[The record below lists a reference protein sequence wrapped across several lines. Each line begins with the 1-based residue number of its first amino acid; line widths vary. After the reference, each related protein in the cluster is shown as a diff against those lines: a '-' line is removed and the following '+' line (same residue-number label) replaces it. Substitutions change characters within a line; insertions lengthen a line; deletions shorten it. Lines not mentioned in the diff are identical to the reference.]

1 MRAPDTLVMSVS
13 NMSCASCA
21 GRVDKALWQLPGVLA
36 VDVNL
41 ATETVQVTYTPDLAS
56 RADFIAAS
64 TAAGYAAQEHS
75 EDSHGQVQAR
85 KQQLAEAYGRRSRL
99 AVFLAAPVIILG
111 MGGHILPGFER
122 LIADVIG
129 QKANWIIQ
137 CIFATAVLFGPG
149 LDFYRRGFP
158 ALWRGAPD
166 MNSLVALGTGA
177 AYAFSLIA
185 TFLPQVLPEG
195 VSGVYYEPASLI
207 VVLILF
213 GRDLENRAKGRTGK
227 AIQSLLGLR
236 VKTAQVRRAGEFVEC
251 PIEEIVVGDVL
262 SLRPGERVAVDG
274 VVHEG
279 SSYIDESMITGEPR
293 PVEKSTGAALTA
305 GTVNGMGHVIYEARR
320 VGHDTT
326 LSQIIQLV
334 EQAQGAKLPIKALVD
349 RLTLWFVPMVLTL
362 AFVTV
367 TVWMIWGPAP
377 ALPYALV
384 AGVCV
389 LIIAC
394 PCAMGLATPTSIM
407 VGTGRA
413 AEMGVLF
420 RKGDALQLLADVD
433 VIAFDKTGTLT
444 RGQPVLTDLDVADGL
459 GRRAALQ
466 VMASVE
472 QGSDHPIARA
482 IVMAAAE
489 EGLDLLP
496 IQDGQ
501 TYAGLG
507 LSAHVAGEEVIL
519 GTERFMRERG
529 IDVKGYHGSAEA
541 LASQG
546 KSVIF
551 AARAGQVIALAGVSD
566 ALKPSTQG
574 AIAQLKAAGITVVML
589 TGDRRDAALQIAA
602 DLGIDQVHAELLPAD
617 KSRVLA
623 ELKTKARQLAFLR
636 REFVSDRSH
645 DNWKARLGSVGVAQ
659 SPVLVRI
666 ADAAGATLPFGE
678 IGEILVSG
686 SIVMRGYWQ
695 NPQAT
700 AKTIREGWLWTGDMG
715 AMDADGFVT
724 LHDRSKDMIISG
736 GSNIYPRE
744 VEEVLLEHEHVAEVA
759 VVGRPEADWGEV
771 VVAFVV
777 PVAGQAVTRAELDA
791 HCIAQ
796 IARFKRP
803 KDYRFVAELPKNN
816 YGKILKT
823 KLRTILENGEGDE

>member
-1 MRAPDTLVMSVS
+1 M
-13 NMSCASCA
+13 
-21 GRVDKALWQLPGVLA
+21 
-36 VDVNL
+36 
-41 ATETVQVTYTPDLAS
+41 
-56 RADFIAAS
+56 
-64 TAAGYAAQEHS
+64 
-75 EDSHGQVQAR
+75 
-85 KQQLAEAYGRRSRL
+85 
-99 AVFLAAPVIILG
+99 
-111 MGGHILPGFER
+111 
-122 LIADVIG
+122 
-129 QKANWIIQ
+129 
-137 CIFATAVLFGPG
+137 
-149 LDFYRRGFP
+149 
-158 ALWRGAPD
+158 
-166 MNSLVALGTGA
+166 
-177 AYAFSLIA
+177 
-185 TFLPQVLPEG
+185 
-195 VSGVYYEPASLI
+195 
-207 VVLILF
+207 VLILF

-623 ELKTKARQLAFLR
+623 ELKTKARQLAFVGDGINDAPALAAADIGIALGTGTDVAVESADIVLMSGDLLGVVNAIEMSRLTLR
-636 REFVSDRSH
+636 NIKQNLFWAFGY
-645 DNWKARLGSVGVAQ
+645 NVALI
-659 SPVLVRI
+659 PV
-666 ADAAGATLPFGE
+666 AAGALYPAFGMLLSP
-678 IGEILVSG
+678 ILAAAAMALS
-686 SIVMRGYWQ
+686 SI
-695 NPQAT
+695 
-700 AKTIREGWLWTGDMG
+700 
-715 AMDADGFVT
+715 FV
-724 LHDRSKDMIISG
+724 LANALRLR
-736 GSNIYPRE
+736 Y
-744 VEEVLLEHEHVAEVA
+744 V
-759 VVGRPEADWGEV
+759 
-771 VVAFVV
+771 
-777 PVAGQAVTRAELDA
+777 RA
-791 HCIAQ
+791 
-796 IARFKRP
+796 AR
-803 KDYRFVAELPKNN
+803 
-816 YGKILKT
+816 
-823 KLRTILENGEGDE
+823 

>member
-21 GRVDKALWQLPGVLA
+21 GRVDKALRQLPGVLA

-111 MGGHILPGFER
+111 MGGHVLPGFER

-236 VKTAQVRRAGEFVEC
+236 VKTAQVRRAGEFVDC

-472 QGSDHPIARA
+472 QGSAHPIARA

-529 IDVKGYHGSAEA
+529 IEVKGYHASAEA

-623 ELKTKARQLAFLR
+623 ELKTKARQLAFVGDGINDAPALAAADIGIALGTGTDVAVESADIVLMSGDLLGVVNAIEMSRLTLR
-636 REFVSDRSH
+636 NIKQNLFWAFGY
-645 DNWKARLGSVGVAQ
+645 NVALI
-659 SPVLVRI
+659 PV
-666 ADAAGATLPFGE
+666 AAGALYPAFGMLLSP
-678 IGEILVSG
+678 ILAAAAMALS
-686 SIVMRGYWQ
+686 SI
-695 NPQAT
+695 
-700 AKTIREGWLWTGDMG
+700 
-715 AMDADGFVT
+715 FV
-724 LHDRSKDMIISG
+724 LANALRLR
-736 GSNIYPRE
+736 Y
-744 VEEVLLEHEHVAEVA
+744 V
-759 VVGRPEADWGEV
+759 
-771 VVAFVV
+771 
-777 PVAGQAVTRAELDA
+777 RA
-791 HCIAQ
+791 
-796 IARFKRP
+796 AR
-803 KDYRFVAELPKNN
+803 
-816 YGKILKT
+816 
-823 KLRTILENGEGDE
+823 

>member
-1 MRAPDTLVMSVS
+1 MRAPNTFVMYVS

-21 GRVDKALWQLPGVLA
+21 GRVDKALRQLPGVLA

-41 ATETVQVTYTPDLAS
+41 ATETAQVTYTPDLAS

-99 AVFLAAPVIILG
+99 AAFLAAPVIILG
-111 MGGHILPGFER
+111 MGGHVLPGFER

-185 TFLPQVLPEG
+185 TFLPQILPEG

-236 VKTAQVRRAGEFVEC
+236 VKTAQVRRAGEFVDC

-362 AFVTV
+362 AFATV

-459 GRRAALQ
+459 GRRATLQ

-489 EGLDLLP
+489 EGLELLP

-529 IDVKGYHGSAEA
+529 IDVKGYHASAEA

-574 AIAQLKAAGITVVML
+574 AIARLKAAGITVVML

-623 ELKTKARQLAFLR
+623 ELKTKTRQLALVGDGINDAPALAAADIGIALGTGTDVAVESADIVLMSGDLLGVVNAIEMSRLTLR
-636 REFVSDRSH
+636 NIKQNLFWAFGY
-645 DNWKARLGSVGVAQ
+645 NVALI
-659 SPVLVRI
+659 PV
-666 ADAAGATLPFGE
+666 AAGALYPAFGMLLSP
-678 IGEILVSG
+678 ILAAAAMALS
-686 SIVMRGYWQ
+686 SI
-695 NPQAT
+695 
-700 AKTIREGWLWTGDMG
+700 
-715 AMDADGFVT
+715 FV
-724 LHDRSKDMIISG
+724 LANALRLR
-736 GSNIYPRE
+736 Y
-744 VEEVLLEHEHVAEVA
+744 V
-759 VVGRPEADWGEV
+759 
-771 VVAFVV
+771 
-777 PVAGQAVTRAELDA
+777 RA
-791 HCIAQ
+791 
-796 IARFKRP
+796 AR
-803 KDYRFVAELPKNN
+803 
-816 YGKILKT
+816 
-823 KLRTILENGEGDE
+823 

>member
-41 ATETVQVTYTPDLAS
+41 ATETVQVTYTPGLAS
-56 RADFIAAS
+56 RTDFIAAS

-349 RLTLWFVPMVLTL
+349 RLTLWFVPMVLIL

-623 ELKTKARQLAFLR
+623 ELKTKARQLAFVGDGINDAPALAAADIGIALGTGTDVAVESADIVLMSGDLLGVVNAIEMSRLTLR
-636 REFVSDRSH
+636 NIKQNLFWAFGY
-645 DNWKARLGSVGVAQ
+645 NVALI
-659 SPVLVRI
+659 PV
-666 ADAAGATLPFGE
+666 AAGALYPAFGMLLSP
-678 IGEILVSG
+678 ILAAAAMALS
-686 SIVMRGYWQ
+686 SI
-695 NPQAT
+695 
-700 AKTIREGWLWTGDMG
+700 
-715 AMDADGFVT
+715 FV
-724 LHDRSKDMIISG
+724 LANALRLR
-736 GSNIYPRE
+736 Y
-744 VEEVLLEHEHVAEVA
+744 V
-759 VVGRPEADWGEV
+759 
-771 VVAFVV
+771 
-777 PVAGQAVTRAELDA
+777 RA
-791 HCIAQ
+791 
-796 IARFKRP
+796 AR
-803 KDYRFVAELPKNN
+803 
-816 YGKILKT
+816 
-823 KLRTILENGEGDE
+823 

>member
-21 GRVDKALWQLPGVLA
+21 GRVDKALRQLPGVLA

-41 ATETVQVTYTPDLAS
+41 ATETVQVTYTPGLAS

-236 VKTAQVRRAGEFVEC
+236 VKTAQVRRAGKFVEC

-623 ELKTKARQLAFLR
+623 ELKTKARQLAFVGDGINDAPALAAADIGIALGTGTDVAVESADIVLMSGDLLGVVNAIEMSRLTLR
-636 REFVSDRSH
+636 NIKQNLFWAFGY
-645 DNWKARLGSVGVAQ
+645 NVALI
-659 SPVLVRI
+659 PV
-666 ADAAGATLPFGE
+666 AAGALYPAFGMLLSP
-678 IGEILVSG
+678 ILAAAAMALS
-686 SIVMRGYWQ
+686 SI
-695 NPQAT
+695 
-700 AKTIREGWLWTGDMG
+700 
-715 AMDADGFVT
+715 FV
-724 LHDRSKDMIISG
+724 LANALRLR
-736 GSNIYPRE
+736 Y
-744 VEEVLLEHEHVAEVA
+744 V
-759 VVGRPEADWGEV
+759 
-771 VVAFVV
+771 
-777 PVAGQAVTRAELDA
+777 RA
-791 HCIAQ
+791 
-796 IARFKRP
+796 AR
-803 KDYRFVAELPKNN
+803 
-816 YGKILKT
+816 
-823 KLRTILENGEGDE
+823 

>member
-1 MRAPDTLVMSVS
+1 MRAPDILVMSVS

-41 ATETVQVTYTPDLAS
+41 ATETVQVTYTPGLAS

-349 RLTLWFVPMVLTL
+349 RLTLWFVPMVLIL

-623 ELKTKARQLAFLR
+623 ELKTKARQLAFVGDGINDAPALAAADIGIALGTGTDVAVESADIVLMSGDLLGVVNAIEMSRLTLR
-636 REFVSDRSH
+636 NIKQNLFWAFGY
-645 DNWKARLGSVGVAQ
+645 NVALI
-659 SPVLVRI
+659 PV
-666 ADAAGATLPFGE
+666 AAGALYPAFGMLLSP
-678 IGEILVSG
+678 ILAAAAMALS
-686 SIVMRGYWQ
+686 SI
-695 NPQAT
+695 
-700 AKTIREGWLWTGDMG
+700 
-715 AMDADGFVT
+715 FV
-724 LHDRSKDMIISG
+724 LANALRLR
-736 GSNIYPRE
+736 Y
-744 VEEVLLEHEHVAEVA
+744 V
-759 VVGRPEADWGEV
+759 
-771 VVAFVV
+771 
-777 PVAGQAVTRAELDA
+777 RA
-791 HCIAQ
+791 
-796 IARFKRP
+796 AR
-803 KDYRFVAELPKNN
+803 
-816 YGKILKT
+816 
-823 KLRTILENGEGDE
+823 

>member
-1 MRAPDTLVMSVS
+1 
-13 NMSCASCA
+13 
-21 GRVDKALWQLPGVLA
+21 
-36 VDVNL
+36 
-41 ATETVQVTYTPDLAS
+41 
-56 RADFIAAS
+56 
-64 TAAGYAAQEHS
+64 
-75 EDSHGQVQAR
+75 
-85 KQQLAEAYGRRSRL
+85 
-99 AVFLAAPVIILG
+99 
-111 MGGHILPGFER
+111 
-122 LIADVIG
+122 
-129 QKANWIIQ
+129 
-137 CIFATAVLFGPG
+137 
-149 LDFYRRGFP
+149 
-158 ALWRGAPD
+158 
-166 MNSLVALGTGA
+166 
-177 AYAFSLIA
+177 
-185 TFLPQVLPEG
+185 
-195 VSGVYYEPASLI
+195 
-207 VVLILF
+207 
-213 GRDLENRAKGRTGK
+213 
-227 AIQSLLGLR
+227 
-236 VKTAQVRRAGEFVEC
+236 
-251 PIEEIVVGDVL
+251 
-262 SLRPGERVAVDG
+262 
-274 VVHEG
+274 
-279 SSYIDESMITGEPR
+279 
-293 PVEKSTGAALTA
+293 
-305 GTVNGMGHVIYEARR
+305 VNGMGHVIYEARR

-529 IDVKGYHGSAEA
+529 LDVKGYHGSAEA

-551 AARAGQVIALAGVSD
+551 AARAGQVIALAGMSD

-574 AIAQLKAAGITVVML
+574 AIARLKAAGITVVML

-623 ELKTKARQLAFLR
+623 ELKTKARQSAFVGDGINDAPALAAADIGIALGTGTDVAVESADIVLMSGDLLGVVNAIEMSRLTLR
-636 REFVSDRSH
+636 NIKQNLFWAFGY
-645 DNWKARLGSVGVAQ
+645 NVALI
-659 SPVLVRI
+659 PV
-666 ADAAGATLPFGE
+666 AAGALYPAFGMLLSP
-678 IGEILVSG
+678 ILAAAAMALS
-686 SIVMRGYWQ
+686 SI
-695 NPQAT
+695 
-700 AKTIREGWLWTGDMG
+700 
-715 AMDADGFVT
+715 FV
-724 LHDRSKDMIISG
+724 LANALRLR
-736 GSNIYPRE
+736 Y
-744 VEEVLLEHEHVAEVA
+744 V
-759 VVGRPEADWGEV
+759 
-771 VVAFVV
+771 
-777 PVAGQAVTRAELDA
+777 RA
-791 HCIAQ
+791 
-796 IARFKRP
+796 AR
-803 KDYRFVAELPKNN
+803 
-816 YGKILKT
+816 
-823 KLRTILENGEGDE
+823 

>member
-1 MRAPDTLVMSVS
+1 MRAPDTFVMSVS

-21 GRVDKALWQLPGVLA
+21 GRVDKALRQLPGVLA

-41 ATETVQVTYTPDLAS
+41 ATETAQVTYTPDLAS

-99 AVFLAAPVIILG
+99 AAFLAAPVIILG
-111 MGGHILPGFER
+111 MGGHVLPGFER

-236 VKTAQVRRAGEFVEC
+236 VKTAQVRRAGEFVDC

-362 AFVTV
+362 AFATV

-574 AIAQLKAAGITVVML
+574 AIARLKAAGITVVML

-623 ELKTKARQLAFLR
+623 ELKTKARQLAFVGDGINDAPALAAADIGIALGTGTDVAVESADIVLMSGDLLGVVNAIEMSRLTLR
-636 REFVSDRSH
+636 NIKQNLFWAFGY
-645 DNWKARLGSVGVAQ
+645 NVALI
-659 SPVLVRI
+659 PV
-666 ADAAGATLPFGE
+666 AAGALYPAFGMLLSP
-678 IGEILVSG
+678 ILAAAAMALS
-686 SIVMRGYWQ
+686 SI
-695 NPQAT
+695 
-700 AKTIREGWLWTGDMG
+700 
-715 AMDADGFVT
+715 FV
-724 LHDRSKDMIISG
+724 LANALRLR
-736 GSNIYPRE
+736 Y
-744 VEEVLLEHEHVAEVA
+744 V
-759 VVGRPEADWGEV
+759 
-771 VVAFVV
+771 
-777 PVAGQAVTRAELDA
+777 RA
-791 HCIAQ
+791 
-796 IARFKRP
+796 AR
-803 KDYRFVAELPKNN
+803 
-816 YGKILKT
+816 
-823 KLRTILENGEGDE
+823 

>member
-1 MRAPDTLVMSVS
+1 MSVS

-21 GRVDKALWQLPGVLA
+21 GRVDKALRQLPGVLA

-236 VKTAQVRRAGEFVEC
+236 VKTAQVRRAGEFVDC

-623 ELKTKARQLAFLR
+623 ELKTKARQLAFVGDGINDAPALAAADIGIALGTGTDVAVESADIVLMSGDLLGVVNAIEMSRLTLR
-636 REFVSDRSH
+636 NIKQNLFWAFGY
-645 DNWKARLGSVGVAQ
+645 NVALI
-659 SPVLVRI
+659 PV
-666 ADAAGATLPFGE
+666 AAGALYPAFGMLLSP
-678 IGEILVSG
+678 ILAAAAMALS
-686 SIVMRGYWQ
+686 SI
-695 NPQAT
+695 
-700 AKTIREGWLWTGDMG
+700 
-715 AMDADGFVT
+715 FV
-724 LHDRSKDMIISG
+724 LANALRLR
-736 GSNIYPRE
+736 Y
-744 VEEVLLEHEHVAEVA
+744 V
-759 VVGRPEADWGEV
+759 
-771 VVAFVV
+771 
-777 PVAGQAVTRAELDA
+777 RA
-791 HCIAQ
+791 
-796 IARFKRP
+796 AR
-803 KDYRFVAELPKNN
+803 
-816 YGKILKT
+816 
-823 KLRTILENGEGDE
+823 

>member
-574 AIAQLKAAGITVVML
+574 AIARLKAAGITVVML

-623 ELKTKARQLAFLR
+623 ELKTKARQLAFVGDGINDAPALAAADIGIALGTGTDVAVESADIVLMSGDLLGVVNAIEMSRLTLR
-636 REFVSDRSH
+636 NIKQNLFWAFGY
-645 DNWKARLGSVGVAQ
+645 NVALI
-659 SPVLVRI
+659 PV
-666 ADAAGATLPFGE
+666 AAGALYPAFGMLLSP
-678 IGEILVSG
+678 ILAAAAMALS
-686 SIVMRGYWQ
+686 SI
-695 NPQAT
+695 
-700 AKTIREGWLWTGDMG
+700 
-715 AMDADGFVT
+715 FV
-724 LHDRSKDMIISG
+724 LANALRLR
-736 GSNIYPRE
+736 Y
-744 VEEVLLEHEHVAEVA
+744 V
-759 VVGRPEADWGEV
+759 
-771 VVAFVV
+771 
-777 PVAGQAVTRAELDA
+777 RA
-791 HCIAQ
+791 
-796 IARFKRP
+796 AR
-803 KDYRFVAELPKNN
+803 
-816 YGKILKT
+816 
-823 KLRTILENGEGDE
+823 

>member
-21 GRVDKALWQLPGVLA
+21 GRVDKALRQLPGVLA

-111 MGGHILPGFER
+111 MGGHVLPGFER

-529 IDVKGYHGSAEA
+529 IDVKGYHASAEA

-546 KSVIF
+546 KSVLF

-574 AIAQLKAAGITVVML
+574 AIARLKAAGITVVML

-623 ELKTKARQLAFLR
+623 ELKTKARQLAFVGDGINDAPALAAADIGIALGTGTDVAVESADIVLMSGDLLGVVNAIEMSRLTLR
-636 REFVSDRSH
+636 NIKQNLFWAFGY
-645 DNWKARLGSVGVAQ
+645 NVALI
-659 SPVLVRI
+659 PV
-666 ADAAGATLPFGE
+666 AAGALYPAFGMLLSP
-678 IGEILVSG
+678 ILAAAAMALS
-686 SIVMRGYWQ
+686 SI
-695 NPQAT
+695 
-700 AKTIREGWLWTGDMG
+700 
-715 AMDADGFVT
+715 FV
-724 LHDRSKDMIISG
+724 LANALRLR
-736 GSNIYPRE
+736 Y
-744 VEEVLLEHEHVAEVA
+744 V
-759 VVGRPEADWGEV
+759 
-771 VVAFVV
+771 
-777 PVAGQAVTRAELDA
+777 RA
-791 HCIAQ
+791 
-796 IARFKRP
+796 AR
-803 KDYRFVAELPKNN
+803 
-816 YGKILKT
+816 
-823 KLRTILENGEGDE
+823 

>member
-1 MRAPDTLVMSVS
+1 MRAPDTFVMSVS

-21 GRVDKALWQLPGVLA
+21 GRVDKALRQLPGVLA

-41 ATETVQVTYTPDLAS
+41 ATETAQVTYTPDLAS

-623 ELKTKARQLAFLR
+623 ELKTKARQLAFVGDGINDAPALAAADIGIALGTGTDVAVESADIVLMSGDLLGVVNAIEMSRLTLR
-636 REFVSDRSH
+636 NIKQNLFWAFGY
-645 DNWKARLGSVGVAQ
+645 NVALI
-659 SPVLVRI
+659 PV
-666 ADAAGATLPFGE
+666 AAGALYPAFGMLLSP
-678 IGEILVSG
+678 ILAAAAMALS
-686 SIVMRGYWQ
+686 SI
-695 NPQAT
+695 
-700 AKTIREGWLWTGDMG
+700 
-715 AMDADGFVT
+715 FV
-724 LHDRSKDMIISG
+724 LANALRLR
-736 GSNIYPRE
+736 YVR
-744 VEEVLLEHEHVAEVA
+744 A
-759 VVGRPEADWGEV
+759 VR
-771 VVAFVV
+771 
-777 PVAGQAVTRAELDA
+777 
-791 HCIAQ
+791 
-796 IARFKRP
+796 
-803 KDYRFVAELPKNN
+803 
-816 YGKILKT
+816 
-823 KLRTILENGEGDE
+823 

>member
-41 ATETVQVTYTPDLAS
+41 ATETVQVTYTPGLAS

-185 TFLPQVLPEG
+185 TFLPQILPEG

-236 VKTAQVRRAGEFVEC
+236 VKTAQVRRAGEFVDC

-349 RLTLWFVPMVLTL
+349 RLTLWFVPMVLIL

-623 ELKTKARQLAFLR
+623 ELKTKARQLAFVGDGINDAPALAAADIGIALGTGTDVAVESADIVLMSGDLLGVVNAIEMSRLTLR
-636 REFVSDRSH
+636 NIKQNLFWAFGY
-645 DNWKARLGSVGVAQ
+645 NVALI
-659 SPVLVRI
+659 PV
-666 ADAAGATLPFGE
+666 AAGALYPAFGMLLSP
-678 IGEILVSG
+678 ILAAAAMALS
-686 SIVMRGYWQ
+686 SI
-695 NPQAT
+695 
-700 AKTIREGWLWTGDMG
+700 
-715 AMDADGFVT
+715 FV
-724 LHDRSKDMIISG
+724 LANALRLR
-736 GSNIYPRE
+736 Y
-744 VEEVLLEHEHVAEVA
+744 V
-759 VVGRPEADWGEV
+759 
-771 VVAFVV
+771 
-777 PVAGQAVTRAELDA
+777 RA
-791 HCIAQ
+791 
-796 IARFKRP
+796 AR
-803 KDYRFVAELPKNN
+803 
-816 YGKILKT
+816 
-823 KLRTILENGEGDE
+823 

>member
-21 GRVDKALWQLPGVLA
+21 GRVDKALRQLPGVLA

-41 ATETVQVTYTPDLAS
+41 ATETAQVTYAPDLAS
-56 RADFIAAS
+56 RADFIVAS
-64 TAAGYAAQEHS
+64 TAVGYAAQEHS
-75 EDSHGQVQAR
+75 EDNHGQVQAR
-85 KQQLAEAYGRRSRL
+85 KQQLAEAYSRRSRL
-99 AVFLAAPVIILG
+99 AAFLAAPVIILG

-158 ALWRGAPD
+158 ALWRGEPD
-166 MNSLVALGTGA
+166 MNSLVALATGA

-251 PIEEIVVGDVL
+251 PIEEIIVGDVL

-362 AFVTV
+362 SFVTV

-433 VIAFDKTGTLT
+433 VIAFDKTGTLP
-444 RGQPVLTDLDVADGL
+444 RGQPMLTDLDVADGL

-529 IDVKGYHGSAEA
+529 LDVKGYHGSAEA

-574 AIAQLKAAGITVVML
+574 AIARLKAAGITVVML

-623 ELKTKARQLAFLR
+623 ELKTKARQSAFVGDGINDAPALAAADIGIALGTGTDVAVESADIVLMSGDLLGVVNAIEMSRLTLR
-636 REFVSDRSH
+636 NIKQNLFWAFGY
-645 DNWKARLGSVGVAQ
+645 NVALI
-659 SPVLVRI
+659 PV
-666 ADAAGATLPFGE
+666 AAGALYPAFGMLLSP
-678 IGEILVSG
+678 ILAAAAMALS
-686 SIVMRGYWQ
+686 SI
-695 NPQAT
+695 
-700 AKTIREGWLWTGDMG
+700 
-715 AMDADGFVT
+715 FV
-724 LHDRSKDMIISG
+724 LANALRLR
-736 GSNIYPRE
+736 Y
-744 VEEVLLEHEHVAEVA
+744 V
-759 VVGRPEADWGEV
+759 
-771 VVAFVV
+771 
-777 PVAGQAVTRAELDA
+777 RA
-791 HCIAQ
+791 
-796 IARFKRP
+796 AR
-803 KDYRFVAELPKNN
+803 
-816 YGKILKT
+816 
-823 KLRTILENGEGDE
+823 

>member
-41 ATETVQVTYTPDLAS
+41 ATETVQVTYTPGLAS

-519 GTERFMRERG
+519 GTERFMRERE

-623 ELKTKARQLAFLR
+623 ELKTKARQLAFVGDGINDAPALAAADIGIALGTGTDVAVESADIVLMSGDLLGVVNAIEMSRLTLR
-636 REFVSDRSH
+636 NIKQNLFWAFGY
-645 DNWKARLGSVGVAQ
+645 NVALI
-659 SPVLVRI
+659 PV
-666 ADAAGATLPFGE
+666 AAGALYPAFGMLLSP
-678 IGEILVSG
+678 ILAAAAMALS
-686 SIVMRGYWQ
+686 SI
-695 NPQAT
+695 
-700 AKTIREGWLWTGDMG
+700 
-715 AMDADGFVT
+715 FV
-724 LHDRSKDMIISG
+724 LANALRLR
-736 GSNIYPRE
+736 Y
-744 VEEVLLEHEHVAEVA
+744 V
-759 VVGRPEADWGEV
+759 
-771 VVAFVV
+771 
-777 PVAGQAVTRAELDA
+777 RA
-791 HCIAQ
+791 
-796 IARFKRP
+796 AR
-803 KDYRFVAELPKNN
+803 
-816 YGKILKT
+816 
-823 KLRTILENGEGDE
+823 

>member
-111 MGGHILPGFER
+111 MGGHVLPGFER

-185 TFLPQVLPEG
+185 TFLPQILPEG

-236 VKTAQVRRAGEFVEC
+236 VKTAQVRRAGKFVEC

-574 AIAQLKAAGITVVML
+574 AIAQLKVAGITVVML

-623 ELKTKARQLAFLR
+623 ELKTKARQLAFVGDGINDAPALAAADIGIALGTGTDVAVESADIVLMSGDLLGVVNAIEMSRLTLR
-636 REFVSDRSH
+636 NIKQNLFWAFGY
-645 DNWKARLGSVGVAQ
+645 NVALI
-659 SPVLVRI
+659 PV
-666 ADAAGATLPFGE
+666 AAGALYPAFGMLLSP
-678 IGEILVSG
+678 ILAAAAMALS
-686 SIVMRGYWQ
+686 SI
-695 NPQAT
+695 
-700 AKTIREGWLWTGDMG
+700 
-715 AMDADGFVT
+715 FV
-724 LHDRSKDMIISG
+724 LANALRLR
-736 GSNIYPRE
+736 Y
-744 VEEVLLEHEHVAEVA
+744 V
-759 VVGRPEADWGEV
+759 
-771 VVAFVV
+771 
-777 PVAGQAVTRAELDA
+777 RA
-791 HCIAQ
+791 
-796 IARFKRP
+796 AR
-803 KDYRFVAELPKNN
+803 
-816 YGKILKT
+816 
-823 KLRTILENGEGDE
+823 

>member
-41 ATETVQVTYTPDLAS
+41 ATETVQVTYTPGLAS

-293 PVEKSTGAALTA
+293 PVEKPTGAALTA

-349 RLTLWFVPMVLTL
+349 RLTLWFVPMVLIL

-623 ELKTKARQLAFLR
+623 ELKTKARQLAFVGDGINDAPALAAADIGIALGTGTDVAVESADIVLMSGDLLGVVNAIEMSRLTLR
-636 REFVSDRSH
+636 NIKQNLFWAFGY
-645 DNWKARLGSVGVAQ
+645 NVALI
-659 SPVLVRI
+659 PV
-666 ADAAGATLPFGE
+666 AAGALYPAFGMLLSP
-678 IGEILVSG
+678 ILAAAAMALS
-686 SIVMRGYWQ
+686 SI
-695 NPQAT
+695 
-700 AKTIREGWLWTGDMG
+700 
-715 AMDADGFVT
+715 FV
-724 LHDRSKDMIISG
+724 LANALRLR
-736 GSNIYPRE
+736 Y
-744 VEEVLLEHEHVAEVA
+744 V
-759 VVGRPEADWGEV
+759 
-771 VVAFVV
+771 
-777 PVAGQAVTRAELDA
+777 RA
-791 HCIAQ
+791 
-796 IARFKRP
+796 AR
-803 KDYRFVAELPKNN
+803 
-816 YGKILKT
+816 
-823 KLRTILENGEGDE
+823 

>member
-41 ATETVQVTYTPDLAS
+41 ATETVQVTYTPGLAS

-349 RLTLWFVPMVLTL
+349 RLTLWFVPMVLIL

-551 AARAGQVIALAGVSD
+551 AACAGQVIALAGVSD

-623 ELKTKARQLAFLR
+623 ELKTKARQLAFVGDGINDAPALAAADIGIALGTGTDVAVESADIVLMSGDLLGVVNAIEMSRLTLR
-636 REFVSDRSH
+636 NIKQNLFWAFGY
-645 DNWKARLGSVGVAQ
+645 NVALI
-659 SPVLVRI
+659 PV
-666 ADAAGATLPFGE
+666 AAGALYPAFGMLLSP
-678 IGEILVSG
+678 ILAAAAMALS
-686 SIVMRGYWQ
+686 SI
-695 NPQAT
+695 
-700 AKTIREGWLWTGDMG
+700 
-715 AMDADGFVT
+715 FV
-724 LHDRSKDMIISG
+724 LANALRLR
-736 GSNIYPRE
+736 Y
-744 VEEVLLEHEHVAEVA
+744 V
-759 VVGRPEADWGEV
+759 
-771 VVAFVV
+771 
-777 PVAGQAVTRAELDA
+777 RA
-791 HCIAQ
+791 
-796 IARFKRP
+796 AR
-803 KDYRFVAELPKNN
+803 
-816 YGKILKT
+816 
-823 KLRTILENGEGDE
+823 

>member
-1 MRAPDTLVMSVS
+1 MRAPDTFVMSVS

-21 GRVDKALWQLPGVLA
+21 GRVDKALRQLPGVVA

-41 ATETVQVTYTPDLAS
+41 ATETAQVTYAPELAS

-111 MGGHILPGFER
+111 MGGHVLPGFER

-185 TFLPQVLPEG
+185 TFLPQILPEG

-623 ELKTKARQLAFLR
+623 ELKTKARQLAFVGDGINDAPALAAADIGIALGTGTDVAVESADIVLMSGDLLGVVNAIEMSRLTLR
-636 REFVSDRSH
+636 NIKQNLFWAFGY
-645 DNWKARLGSVGVAQ
+645 NVALI
-659 SPVLVRI
+659 PV
-666 ADAAGATLPFGE
+666 AAGALYPAFGMLLSP
-678 IGEILVSG
+678 ILAAAAMALS
-686 SIVMRGYWQ
+686 SI
-695 NPQAT
+695 
-700 AKTIREGWLWTGDMG
+700 
-715 AMDADGFVT
+715 FV
-724 LHDRSKDMIISG
+724 LANALRLR
-736 GSNIYPRE
+736 Y
-744 VEEVLLEHEHVAEVA
+744 V
-759 VVGRPEADWGEV
+759 
-771 VVAFVV
+771 
-777 PVAGQAVTRAELDA
+777 RA
-791 HCIAQ
+791 
-796 IARFKRP
+796 AR
-803 KDYRFVAELPKNN
+803 
-816 YGKILKT
+816 
-823 KLRTILENGEGDE
+823 

>member
-41 ATETVQVTYTPDLAS
+41 ATETAQVTYTPDLAS

-99 AVFLAAPVIILG
+99 AAFLAAPVIILG

-326 LSQIIQLV
+326 LSRIIQLV

-623 ELKTKARQLAFLR
+623 ELKTKARQLAFVGDGINDAPALAAADIGIALGTGTDVAVESADIVLMSGDLLGVVNAIEMSRLTLR
-636 REFVSDRSH
+636 NIKQNLFWAFGY
-645 DNWKARLGSVGVAQ
+645 NVALI
-659 SPVLVRI
+659 PV
-666 ADAAGATLPFGE
+666 AAGALYPAFGMLLSP
-678 IGEILVSG
+678 ILAAAAMALS
-686 SIVMRGYWQ
+686 SI
-695 NPQAT
+695 
-700 AKTIREGWLWTGDMG
+700 
-715 AMDADGFVT
+715 FV
-724 LHDRSKDMIISG
+724 LANALRLR
-736 GSNIYPRE
+736 Y
-744 VEEVLLEHEHVAEVA
+744 V
-759 VVGRPEADWGEV
+759 
-771 VVAFVV
+771 
-777 PVAGQAVTRAELDA
+777 RA
-791 HCIAQ
+791 
-796 IARFKRP
+796 AR
-803 KDYRFVAELPKNN
+803 
-816 YGKILKT
+816 
-823 KLRTILENGEGDE
+823 

>member
-111 MGGHILPGFER
+111 MGGHVLPGFER

-185 TFLPQVLPEG
+185 TFLPQILPEG

-236 VKTAQVRRAGEFVEC
+236 VKTAQVRRAGKFVEC

-623 ELKTKARQLAFLR
+623 ELKTKARQLAFVGDGINDAPALAAADIGIAFGTGTDVAVESADIVLMWGDLLGVVNAIEMSRLTLR
-636 REFVSDRSH
+636 NIKQNLFWAFGY
-645 DNWKARLGSVGVAQ
+645 NVALI
-659 SPVLVRI
+659 PV
-666 ADAAGATLPFGE
+666 AAGALYPAFGMLLSP
-678 IGEILVSG
+678 ILAAAAMALS
-686 SIVMRGYWQ
+686 SI
-695 NPQAT
+695 
-700 AKTIREGWLWTGDMG
+700 
-715 AMDADGFVT
+715 FV
-724 LHDRSKDMIISG
+724 LANALRLR
-736 GSNIYPRE
+736 Y
-744 VEEVLLEHEHVAEVA
+744 V
-759 VVGRPEADWGEV
+759 
-771 VVAFVV
+771 
-777 PVAGQAVTRAELDA
+777 RA
-791 HCIAQ
+791 
-796 IARFKRP
+796 AR
-803 KDYRFVAELPKNN
+803 
-816 YGKILKT
+816 
-823 KLRTILENGEGDE
+823 

>member
-1 MRAPDTLVMSVS
+1 MRAPDTFVMSVS

-21 GRVDKALWQLPGVLA
+21 GRVDKALRQLPGVVA

-41 ATETVQVTYTPDLAS
+41 ATETAQVTYAPELAS

-64 TAAGYAAQEHS
+64 TAAGYAAQAQS
-75 EDSHGQVQAR
+75 EDSHDQAQAR
-85 KQQLAEAYGRRSRL
+85 KQQLAEAYGRRSRFA
-99 AVFLAAPVIILG
+99 AVLAAPVLILG
-111 MGGHILPGFER
+111 MGGHVLPGFEA
-122 LIADVIG
+122 LILAVIG

-137 CIFATAVLFGPG
+137 CLFTTAVLFGPG

-177 AYAFSLIA
+177 AYVFSLIA
-185 TFLPQVLPEG
+185 TFLPQVLPAG

-236 VKTAQVRRAGEFVEC
+236 VKTAQVRRAGEFVDC

-529 IDVKGYHGSAEA
+529 LDVKGYHGSAEA

-574 AIAQLKAAGITVVML
+574 AIARLKAAGITVVML

-623 ELKTKARQLAFLR
+623 ELKTKARQLAFVGDGINDAPALAAADIGIALGTGTDVAVESADIVLMSGDLLGVVNAIEMSRLTLR
-636 REFVSDRSH
+636 NIKQNLFWAFGY
-645 DNWKARLGSVGVAQ
+645 NVALI
-659 SPVLVRI
+659 PV
-666 ADAAGATLPFGE
+666 AAGALYPAFGMLLSP
-678 IGEILVSG
+678 ILAAAAMALS
-686 SIVMRGYWQ
+686 SI
-695 NPQAT
+695 
-700 AKTIREGWLWTGDMG
+700 
-715 AMDADGFVT
+715 FV
-724 LHDRSKDMIISG
+724 LANALRLR
-736 GSNIYPRE
+736 Y
-744 VEEVLLEHEHVAEVA
+744 V
-759 VVGRPEADWGEV
+759 
-771 VVAFVV
+771 
-777 PVAGQAVTRAELDA
+777 RA
-791 HCIAQ
+791 
-796 IARFKRP
+796 AR
-803 KDYRFVAELPKNN
+803 
-816 YGKILKT
+816 
-823 KLRTILENGEGDE
+823 

>member
-111 MGGHILPGFER
+111 MGGHVLPGFER

-617 KSRVLA
+617 KSRVLV
-623 ELKTKARQLAFLR
+623 ELKTKARQLAFVGDGINDAPALAAADIGIALGTGTDVAVESADIVLMSGDLLGVVNAIEMSRLTLR
-636 REFVSDRSH
+636 NIKQNLFWAFGY
-645 DNWKARLGSVGVAQ
+645 NVALI
-659 SPVLVRI
+659 PV
-666 ADAAGATLPFGE
+666 AAGALYPAFGMLLSP
-678 IGEILVSG
+678 ILAAAAMALS
-686 SIVMRGYWQ
+686 SI
-695 NPQAT
+695 
-700 AKTIREGWLWTGDMG
+700 
-715 AMDADGFVT
+715 FV
-724 LHDRSKDMIISG
+724 LANALRLR
-736 GSNIYPRE
+736 Y
-744 VEEVLLEHEHVAEVA
+744 V
-759 VVGRPEADWGEV
+759 
-771 VVAFVV
+771 
-777 PVAGQAVTRAELDA
+777 RA
-791 HCIAQ
+791 
-796 IARFKRP
+796 AR
-803 KDYRFVAELPKNN
+803 
-816 YGKILKT
+816 
-823 KLRTILENGEGDE
+823 

>member
-262 SLRPGERVAVDG
+262 GLRPGERVAVDG

-623 ELKTKARQLAFLR
+623 ELKTKARQLAFVGDGINDAPALAAADIGIALGTGTDVAVESADIVLMSGDLLGVVNAIEMSRLTLR
-636 REFVSDRSH
+636 NIKQNLFWAFGY
-645 DNWKARLGSVGVAQ
+645 NVALI
-659 SPVLVRI
+659 PV
-666 ADAAGATLPFGE
+666 AAGALYPAFGMLLSP
-678 IGEILVSG
+678 ILAAAAMALS
-686 SIVMRGYWQ
+686 SI
-695 NPQAT
+695 
-700 AKTIREGWLWTGDMG
+700 
-715 AMDADGFVT
+715 FV
-724 LHDRSKDMIISG
+724 LANALRLR
-736 GSNIYPRE
+736 Y
-744 VEEVLLEHEHVAEVA
+744 V
-759 VVGRPEADWGEV
+759 
-771 VVAFVV
+771 
-777 PVAGQAVTRAELDA
+777 RA
-791 HCIAQ
+791 
-796 IARFKRP
+796 AR
-803 KDYRFVAELPKNN
+803 
-816 YGKILKT
+816 
-823 KLRTILENGEGDE
+823 

>member
-21 GRVDKALWQLPGVLA
+21 GRVDKALRQLPGVLA

-111 MGGHILPGFER
+111 MGGHVLPGFER

-623 ELKTKARQLAFLR
+623 ELKTKARQLAFVGDGINDAPALAAADIGIALGTGTDVAVESADIVLMSGDLLGVVNAIEMSRLTLR
-636 REFVSDRSH
+636 NIKQNLFWAFGY
-645 DNWKARLGSVGVAQ
+645 NVALI
-659 SPVLVRI
+659 PV
-666 ADAAGATLPFGE
+666 AAGALYPAFGMLLSP
-678 IGEILVSG
+678 ILAAAAMALS
-686 SIVMRGYWQ
+686 SI
-695 NPQAT
+695 
-700 AKTIREGWLWTGDMG
+700 
-715 AMDADGFVT
+715 FV
-724 LHDRSKDMIISG
+724 LANALRLR
-736 GSNIYPRE
+736 Y
-744 VEEVLLEHEHVAEVA
+744 V
-759 VVGRPEADWGEV
+759 
-771 VVAFVV
+771 
-777 PVAGQAVTRAELDA
+777 RA
-791 HCIAQ
+791 
-796 IARFKRP
+796 AR
-803 KDYRFVAELPKNN
+803 
-816 YGKILKT
+816 
-823 KLRTILENGEGDE
+823 

>member
-99 AVFLAAPVIILG
+99 AAFLAAPVIILG

-236 VKTAQVRRAGEFVEC
+236 VKTAQVRRAGEFVDC

-623 ELKTKARQLAFLR
+623 ELKTKARQLAFVGDGINDAPALAAADIGIALGTGTDVAVESADIVLMSGDLLGMVNAIEMSRLTLR
-636 REFVSDRSH
+636 NIKQNLFWAFGY
-645 DNWKARLGSVGVAQ
+645 NVALI
-659 SPVLVRI
+659 PV
-666 ADAAGATLPFGE
+666 AAGALYPAFGMLLSP
-678 IGEILVSG
+678 ILAAAAMALS
-686 SIVMRGYWQ
+686 SI
-695 NPQAT
+695 
-700 AKTIREGWLWTGDMG
+700 
-715 AMDADGFVT
+715 FV
-724 LHDRSKDMIISG
+724 LANALRLR
-736 GSNIYPRE
+736 Y
-744 VEEVLLEHEHVAEVA
+744 V
-759 VVGRPEADWGEV
+759 
-771 VVAFVV
+771 
-777 PVAGQAVTRAELDA
+777 RA
-791 HCIAQ
+791 
-796 IARFKRP
+796 AR
-803 KDYRFVAELPKNN
+803 
-816 YGKILKT
+816 
-823 KLRTILENGEGDE
+823 

>member
-1 MRAPDTLVMSVS
+1 MRAPDTFVMSVS

-21 GRVDKALWQLPGVLA
+21 GRVDKALRQLPGVVA

-41 ATETVQVTYTPDLAS
+41 ATETAQVTYAPELAS

-64 TAAGYAAQEHS
+64 TAAGYAAQAQS
-75 EDSHGQVQAR
+75 EDSHDQAQAR
-85 KQQLAEAYGRRSRL
+85 KQQLAEAYGRRSRFA
-99 AVFLAAPVIILG
+99 AVLAAPVLILG
-111 MGGHILPGFER
+111 MGGHVLPGFEA
-122 LIADVIG
+122 LILAVIG

-137 CIFATAVLFGPG
+137 CLFTTAVLFGPG

-177 AYAFSLIA
+177 AYVFSLIA
-185 TFLPQVLPEG
+185 TFLPQVLPAG

-213 GRDLENRAKGRTGK
+213 GRDLETRAKGRTGK

-236 VKTAQVRRAGEFVEC
+236 VKTALVRRAGEFVDC

-293 PVEKSTGAALTA
+293 PVEKSAGAMLTA
-305 GTVNGMGHVIYEARR
+305 GTVNGMGHVIYEARC
-320 VGHDTT
+320 VGQDTT

-334 EQAQGAKLPIKALVD
+334 AQAQGAKLPIKALVD

-362 AFVTV
+362 ALMTV
-367 TVWMIWGPAP
+367 TVWLIWGPVP

-444 RGQPVLTDLDVADGL
+444 RGKPVLTDLTVADGQE
-459 GRRAALQ
+459 RSAALQ

-482 IVMAAAE
+482 IVAAAVE
-489 EGLDLLP
+489 EGLELLP

-501 TYAGLG
+501 THAGLG
-507 LSAHVAGEEVIL
+507 LTAHVAGDEVIL
-519 GTERFMRERG
+519 GTERFLQARG
-529 IDVKGYHGSAEA
+529 IDVSGYHASAKA

-546 KSVIF
+546 KSVVF

-566 ALKPSTQG
+566 ALKPTTQG
-574 AIAQLKAAGITVVML
+574 AIAQLKAAGITVVMV
-589 TGDRRDAALQIAA
+589 TGDRLEAAQQIAA
-602 DLGIDQVHAELLPAD
+602 DLGMDEVHAALLPAD

-623 ELKTKARQLAFLR
+623 ELKTKARQLAFVGDGINDAPALAAADIGIALGTGTDVAVESADVVLMSGDLLGVVNAIEMSRLTLR
-636 REFVSDRSH
+636 NIKQNLFWAFGY
-645 DNWKARLGSVGVAQ
+645 NVALI
-659 SPVLVRI
+659 PV
-666 ADAAGATLPFGE
+666 AAGALYPAFGMLLSP
-678 IGEILVSG
+678 ILAAVAMALS
-686 SIVMRGYWQ
+686 SI
-695 NPQAT
+695 
-700 AKTIREGWLWTGDMG
+700 
-715 AMDADGFVT
+715 FV
-724 LHDRSKDMIISG
+724 LANALRLR
-736 GSNIYPRE
+736 Y
-744 VEEVLLEHEHVAEVA
+744 V
-759 VVGRPEADWGEV
+759 
-771 VVAFVV
+771 
-777 PVAGQAVTRAELDA
+777 RA
-791 HCIAQ
+791 
-796 IARFKRP
+796 AR
-803 KDYRFVAELPKNN
+803 
-816 YGKILKT
+816 
-823 KLRTILENGEGDE
+823 

>member
-21 GRVDKALWQLPGVLA
+21 GRVDKALRQLPGVLA

-41 ATETVQVTYTPDLAS
+41 ATETAQVTYTPDLAS

-99 AVFLAAPVIILG
+99 AAFLAAPVIILG

-236 VKTAQVRRAGEFVEC
+236 VKTAQVRRAGEFVDC

-529 IDVKGYHGSAEA
+529 LDVKGYHGSAEA

-574 AIAQLKAAGITVVML
+574 AIARLKAAGITVVML

-623 ELKTKARQLAFLR
+623 ELKTKAHQLAFVGDGINDAPALAAADIGIALGTGTDVAVESADIVLMSGDLLGVVNAIEMSRLTLR
-636 REFVSDRSH
+636 NIKQNLFWAFGY
-645 DNWKARLGSVGVAQ
+645 NVALI
-659 SPVLVRI
+659 PV
-666 ADAAGATLPFGE
+666 AAGALYPAFGMLLSP
-678 IGEILVSG
+678 ILAAAAMALS
-686 SIVMRGYWQ
+686 SI
-695 NPQAT
+695 
-700 AKTIREGWLWTGDMG
+700 
-715 AMDADGFVT
+715 FV
-724 LHDRSKDMIISG
+724 LANALRLR
-736 GSNIYPRE
+736 Y
-744 VEEVLLEHEHVAEVA
+744 V
-759 VVGRPEADWGEV
+759 
-771 VVAFVV
+771 
-777 PVAGQAVTRAELDA
+777 RA
-791 HCIAQ
+791 
-796 IARFKRP
+796 AR
-803 KDYRFVAELPKNN
+803 
-816 YGKILKT
+816 
-823 KLRTILENGEGDE
+823 

>member
-21 GRVDKALWQLPGVLA
+21 GRVDKALRQLPGVLA

-111 MGGHILPGFER
+111 MGGHVLPGFER

-236 VKTAQVRRAGEFVEC
+236 VKTAQVRRAGKFVEC

-444 RGQPVLTDLDVADGL
+444 RGQPVLTDLNVAAGL

-623 ELKTKARQLAFLR
+623 ELKTKARQLAFVGDGINDAPALAAADIGIALGTGTDVAVESADIVLMSGDLLGVVNAIEMSRLTLR
-636 REFVSDRSH
+636 NIKQNLFWAFGY
-645 DNWKARLGSVGVAQ
+645 NVALI
-659 SPVLVRI
+659 PV
-666 ADAAGATLPFGE
+666 AAGALYPAFGMLLSP
-678 IGEILVSG
+678 ILAAAAMALS
-686 SIVMRGYWQ
+686 SI
-695 NPQAT
+695 
-700 AKTIREGWLWTGDMG
+700 
-715 AMDADGFVT
+715 FV
-724 LHDRSKDMIISG
+724 LANALRLR
-736 GSNIYPRE
+736 Y
-744 VEEVLLEHEHVAEVA
+744 V
-759 VVGRPEADWGEV
+759 
-771 VVAFVV
+771 
-777 PVAGQAVTRAELDA
+777 RA
-791 HCIAQ
+791 
-796 IARFKRP
+796 AR
-803 KDYRFVAELPKNN
+803 
-816 YGKILKT
+816 
-823 KLRTILENGEGDE
+823 

>member
-21 GRVDKALWQLPGVLA
+21 GRVDKALRQLPGVLA

-529 IDVKGYHGSAEA
+529 IDVKGYHASAEA

-574 AIAQLKAAGITVVML
+574 AIARLKAAGITVVML

-623 ELKTKARQLAFLR
+623 ELKTKARQLAFVGDGINDAPALAAADIGIALGTGTDVAVESADIVLMSGDLLGVVNAIEMSRLTLR
-636 REFVSDRSH
+636 NIKQNLFWAFGY
-645 DNWKARLGSVGVAQ
+645 NVALI
-659 SPVLVRI
+659 PV
-666 ADAAGATLPFGE
+666 AAGALYPAFGMLLSP
-678 IGEILVSG
+678 ILAAAAMALS
-686 SIVMRGYWQ
+686 SI
-695 NPQAT
+695 
-700 AKTIREGWLWTGDMG
+700 
-715 AMDADGFVT
+715 FV
-724 LHDRSKDMIISG
+724 LANALRLR
-736 GSNIYPRE
+736 Y
-744 VEEVLLEHEHVAEVA
+744 V
-759 VVGRPEADWGEV
+759 
-771 VVAFVV
+771 
-777 PVAGQAVTRAELDA
+777 RA
-791 HCIAQ
+791 
-796 IARFKRP
+796 AR
-803 KDYRFVAELPKNN
+803 
-816 YGKILKT
+816 
-823 KLRTILENGEGDE
+823 

>member
-13 NMSCASCA
+13 NMSCASCT
-21 GRVDKALWQLPGVLA
+21 GRVDKALRQLPGVLA

-41 ATETVQVTYTPDLAS
+41 ATETAQVTYTPDLAS

-85 KQQLAEAYGRRSRL
+85 KQQLAEVYGRRSRL
-99 AVFLAAPVIILG
+99 AAFLAAPVIILG

-236 VKTAQVRRAGEFVEC
+236 VKTAQVRQAGEFVEC

-413 AEMGVLF
+413 AEMGGLF

-574 AIAQLKAAGITVVML
+574 AIARLKAAGITVVML

-623 ELKTKARQLAFLR
+623 ELKTKARQLAFVGDGINDAPALAAADIGIALGTGTDVAVESADIVLMSGDLLGVVNAIEMSRLTLR
-636 REFVSDRSH
+636 NIKQNLFWAFGY
-645 DNWKARLGSVGVAQ
+645 NVALI
-659 SPVLVRI
+659 PV
-666 ADAAGATLPFGE
+666 AAGALYPAFGMLLSP
-678 IGEILVSG
+678 ILAAAAMALS
-686 SIVMRGYWQ
+686 SI
-695 NPQAT
+695 
-700 AKTIREGWLWTGDMG
+700 
-715 AMDADGFVT
+715 FV
-724 LHDRSKDMIISG
+724 LANALRLR
-736 GSNIYPRE
+736 Y
-744 VEEVLLEHEHVAEVA
+744 V
-759 VVGRPEADWGEV
+759 
-771 VVAFVV
+771 
-777 PVAGQAVTRAELDA
+777 RA
-791 HCIAQ
+791 
-796 IARFKRP
+796 AR
-803 KDYRFVAELPKNN
+803 
-816 YGKILKT
+816 
-823 KLRTILENGEGDE
+823 

>member
-21 GRVDKALWQLPGVLA
+21 GRVDKALRQLPGVLA

-41 ATETVQVTYTPDLAS
+41 ATETAQVTYTPDLAS

-111 MGGHILPGFER
+111 MGGHVLPGFER

-236 VKTAQVRRAGEFVEC
+236 VKTAQVRRAGEFVDC

-574 AIAQLKAAGITVVML
+574 AIARLKAAGITVVML

-623 ELKTKARQLAFLR
+623 ELKTKARQLAFVGDGINDAPALAAADIGIALGTGTDVAVESADIVLMSGDLLGVVNAIEMSRLTLR
-636 REFVSDRSH
+636 NIKQNLFWAFGY
-645 DNWKARLGSVGVAQ
+645 NVALI
-659 SPVLVRI
+659 PV
-666 ADAAGATLPFGE
+666 AAGALYPAFGMLLSP
-678 IGEILVSG
+678 ILAAAAMALS
-686 SIVMRGYWQ
+686 SI
-695 NPQAT
+695 
-700 AKTIREGWLWTGDMG
+700 
-715 AMDADGFVT
+715 FV
-724 LHDRSKDMIISG
+724 LANALRLR
-736 GSNIYPRE
+736 Y
-744 VEEVLLEHEHVAEVA
+744 V
-759 VVGRPEADWGEV
+759 
-771 VVAFVV
+771 
-777 PVAGQAVTRAELDA
+777 RA
-791 HCIAQ
+791 
-796 IARFKRP
+796 AR
-803 KDYRFVAELPKNN
+803 
-816 YGKILKT
+816 
-823 KLRTILENGEGDE
+823 

>member
-41 ATETVQVTYTPDLAS
+41 ATETVQVTYTPGLAS

-349 RLTLWFVPMVLTL
+349 RLTLWFVPMVLIL

-367 TVWMIWGPAP
+367 TVWMVWGPAP

-501 TYAGLG
+501 TYAGFG

-623 ELKTKARQLAFLR
+623 ELKTKARQLAFVGDGINDAPALAAADIGIALGTGTDVAVESADIVLMSGDLLGVVNAIEMSRLTLR
-636 REFVSDRSH
+636 NIKQNLFWAFGY
-645 DNWKARLGSVGVAQ
+645 NVALI
-659 SPVLVRI
+659 PV
-666 ADAAGATLPFGE
+666 AAGALYPAFGMLLSP
-678 IGEILVSG
+678 ILAAAAMALS
-686 SIVMRGYWQ
+686 SI
-695 NPQAT
+695 
-700 AKTIREGWLWTGDMG
+700 
-715 AMDADGFVT
+715 FV
-724 LHDRSKDMIISG
+724 LANALRLR
-736 GSNIYPRE
+736 Y
-744 VEEVLLEHEHVAEVA
+744 V
-759 VVGRPEADWGEV
+759 
-771 VVAFVV
+771 
-777 PVAGQAVTRAELDA
+777 RA
-791 HCIAQ
+791 
-796 IARFKRP
+796 AR
-803 KDYRFVAELPKNN
+803 
-816 YGKILKT
+816 
-823 KLRTILENGEGDE
+823 

>member
-21 GRVDKALWQLPGVLA
+21 GRVDKALRQLPGVLA

-41 ATETVQVTYTPDLAS
+41 ATETAQVTYTPDLAS

-99 AVFLAAPVIILG
+99 AAFLAAPVIILG

-251 PIEEIVVGDVL
+251 PIEEIIVGDVL

-574 AIAQLKAAGITVVML
+574 AIARLKAAGITVVML
-589 TGDRRDAALQIAA
+589 TGDRRDAALQFAA

-623 ELKTKARQLAFLR
+623 ELKTKARQSAFVGDGINDAPALAAADIGIALGTGTDVAVESADIVLMSGDLLGVVNAIEMSRLTLR
-636 REFVSDRSH
+636 NIKQNLFWAFGY
-645 DNWKARLGSVGVAQ
+645 NVALI
-659 SPVLVRI
+659 PV
-666 ADAAGATLPFGE
+666 AAGALYPAFGMLLSP
-678 IGEILVSG
+678 ILAAAAMALS
-686 SIVMRGYWQ
+686 SI
-695 NPQAT
+695 
-700 AKTIREGWLWTGDMG
+700 
-715 AMDADGFVT
+715 FV
-724 LHDRSKDMIISG
+724 LANALRLR
-736 GSNIYPRE
+736 Y
-744 VEEVLLEHEHVAEVA
+744 V
-759 VVGRPEADWGEV
+759 
-771 VVAFVV
+771 
-777 PVAGQAVTRAELDA
+777 RA
-791 HCIAQ
+791 
-796 IARFKRP
+796 AR
-803 KDYRFVAELPKNN
+803 
-816 YGKILKT
+816 
-823 KLRTILENGEGDE
+823 

>member
-21 GRVDKALWQLPGVLA
+21 GRVDKALRQLPGVLA

-41 ATETVQVTYTPDLAS
+41 ATETAQVTYTPDLAS

-111 MGGHILPGFER
+111 MGGHVLPGFER

-529 IDVKGYHGSAEA
+529 LDVKGYHGSAEA

-574 AIAQLKAAGITVVML
+574 AIARLKAAGITVVML

-623 ELKTKARQLAFLR
+623 ELKTKARQLAFVGDGINDAPALAAADIGIALGTGTDVAVESADIVLMSGDLLGVVNAIEMSRLTLR
-636 REFVSDRSH
+636 NIKQNLFWAFGY
-645 DNWKARLGSVGVAQ
+645 NVALI
-659 SPVLVRI
+659 PV
-666 ADAAGATLPFGE
+666 AAGALYPAFGMLLSP
-678 IGEILVSG
+678 ILAAAAMALS
-686 SIVMRGYWQ
+686 SI
-695 NPQAT
+695 
-700 AKTIREGWLWTGDMG
+700 
-715 AMDADGFVT
+715 FV
-724 LHDRSKDMIISG
+724 LANALRLR
-736 GSNIYPRE
+736 Y
-744 VEEVLLEHEHVAEVA
+744 V
-759 VVGRPEADWGEV
+759 
-771 VVAFVV
+771 
-777 PVAGQAVTRAELDA
+777 RA
-791 HCIAQ
+791 
-796 IARFKRP
+796 AR
-803 KDYRFVAELPKNN
+803 
-816 YGKILKT
+816 
-823 KLRTILENGEGDE
+823 

>member
-41 ATETVQVTYTPDLAS
+41 ATETVQVTYTPGLAS

-111 MGGHILPGFER
+111 MGGHVLPGFER

-236 VKTAQVRRAGEFVEC
+236 VKTAQVRRAGEFVDC

-623 ELKTKARQLAFLR
+623 ELKTKARQLAFVGDGINDAPALAAADIGIALGTGTDVAVESADIVLMSGDLLGVVNAIEMSRLTLR
-636 REFVSDRSH
+636 NIKQNLFWAFGY
-645 DNWKARLGSVGVAQ
+645 NVALI
-659 SPVLVRI
+659 PV
-666 ADAAGATLPFGE
+666 AAGALYPAFGMLLSP
-678 IGEILVSG
+678 ILAAAAMALS
-686 SIVMRGYWQ
+686 SI
-695 NPQAT
+695 
-700 AKTIREGWLWTGDMG
+700 
-715 AMDADGFVT
+715 FV
-724 LHDRSKDMIISG
+724 LANALRLR
-736 GSNIYPRE
+736 Y
-744 VEEVLLEHEHVAEVA
+744 V
-759 VVGRPEADWGEV
+759 
-771 VVAFVV
+771 
-777 PVAGQAVTRAELDA
+777 RA
-791 HCIAQ
+791 
-796 IARFKRP
+796 AR
-803 KDYRFVAELPKNN
+803 
-816 YGKILKT
+816 
-823 KLRTILENGEGDE
+823 

>member
-1 MRAPDTLVMSVS
+1 MRAPDTFVMSVS

-21 GRVDKALWQLPGVLA
+21 GRVDKALRQLPGVVA

-41 ATETVQVTYTPDLAS
+41 ATETAQVTYAPELAS

-64 TAAGYAAQEHS
+64 TAAGYAAQAQS
-75 EDSHGQVQAR
+75 EDSHDQAQAR
-85 KQQLAEAYGRRSRL
+85 KQQLAEAYGRRSRFA
-99 AVFLAAPVIILG
+99 AVLAAPVLILG
-111 MGGHILPGFER
+111 MGGHVLPGFEA
-122 LIADVIG
+122 LILAVIG

-137 CIFATAVLFGPG
+137 CLFTTAVLFGPG

-177 AYAFSLIA
+177 AYVFSLIA
-185 TFLPQVLPEG
+185 TFLPQVLPAG

-213 GRDLENRAKGRTGK
+213 GRDLETRAKGRTGK

-236 VKTAQVRRAGEFVEC
+236 VKTALVRRAGEFVDC

-293 PVEKSTGAALTA
+293 PVEKSAGAMLTA
-305 GTVNGMGHVIYEARR
+305 GTVNGMGHVIYEARC
-320 VGHDTT
+320 VGQDTT

-334 EQAQGAKLPIKALVD
+334 AQAQGAKLPIKALVD

-362 AFVTV
+362 ALMTV
-367 TVWMIWGPAP
+367 TVWLIWGPVP

-444 RGQPVLTDLDVADGL
+444 RGKPVLTDLTVADGQE
-459 GRRAALQ
+459 RSAALQ

-482 IVMAAAE
+482 IVAAAVE
-489 EGLDLLP
+489 EGLELLP

-501 TYAGLG
+501 THAGLG
-507 LSAHVAGEEVIL
+507 LTAHVAGDEVIL
-519 GTERFMRERG
+519 GTERFLQARG
-529 IDVKGYHGSAEA
+529 IDVSGYHASAKA

-546 KSVIF
+546 KSVVF

-566 ALKPSTQG
+566 ALKPTTQG
-574 AIAQLKAAGITVVML
+574 AIAQLKAAGITVVMV
-589 TGDRRDAALQIAA
+589 TGDRLEAAQQIAA
-602 DLGIDQVHAELLPAD
+602 DLGMDEVHAALLPAD

-623 ELKTKARQLAFLR
+623 ELKTKARQLAFVGDGINDAPALAAADIGIALGTGTDVAVESADVVLMSGDLLGVVNAIEMSRLTLR
-636 REFVSDRSH
+636 NIKQNLFWAFGY
-645 DNWKARLGSVGVAQ
+645 NVALI
-659 SPVLVRI
+659 PV
-666 ADAAGATLPFGE
+666 AAGALYPSFGMLLSP
-678 IGEILVSG
+678 ILAAAAMALS
-686 SIVMRGYWQ
+686 SI
-695 NPQAT
+695 
-700 AKTIREGWLWTGDMG
+700 
-715 AMDADGFVT
+715 FV
-724 LHDRSKDMIISG
+724 LVNALRLR
-736 GSNIYPRE
+736 Y
-744 VEEVLLEHEHVAEVA
+744 V
-759 VVGRPEADWGEV
+759 
-771 VVAFVV
+771 
-777 PVAGQAVTRAELDA
+777 RAA
-791 HCIAQ
+791 S
-796 IARFKRP
+796 
-803 KDYRFVAELPKNN
+803 
-816 YGKILKT
+816 
-823 KLRTILENGEGDE
+823 

>member
-1 MRAPDTLVMSVS
+1 
-13 NMSCASCA
+13 
-21 GRVDKALWQLPGVLA
+21 
-36 VDVNL
+36 
-41 ATETVQVTYTPDLAS
+41 
-56 RADFIAAS
+56 
-64 TAAGYAAQEHS
+64 
-75 EDSHGQVQAR
+75 
-85 KQQLAEAYGRRSRL
+85 
-99 AVFLAAPVIILG
+99 
-111 MGGHILPGFER
+111 
-122 LIADVIG
+122 
-129 QKANWIIQ
+129 
-137 CIFATAVLFGPG
+137 
-149 LDFYRRGFP
+149 
-158 ALWRGAPD
+158 

-623 ELKTKARQLAFLR
+623 ELKTKARQLAFVGDGINDAPALAAADIGIALGTGTDVAVESADIVLMSGDLLGVVNAIEMSRLTLR
-636 REFVSDRSH
+636 NIKQNLFWAFGY
-645 DNWKARLGSVGVAQ
+645 NVALI
-659 SPVLVRI
+659 PV
-666 ADAAGATLPFGE
+666 AAGALYPAFGMLLSP
-678 IGEILVSG
+678 ILAAAAMALS
-686 SIVMRGYWQ
+686 SI
-695 NPQAT
+695 
-700 AKTIREGWLWTGDMG
+700 
-715 AMDADGFVT
+715 FV
-724 LHDRSKDMIISG
+724 LANALRLR
-736 GSNIYPRE
+736 Y
-744 VEEVLLEHEHVAEVA
+744 V
-759 VVGRPEADWGEV
+759 
-771 VVAFVV
+771 
-777 PVAGQAVTRAELDA
+777 RA
-791 HCIAQ
+791 
-796 IARFKRP
+796 AR
-803 KDYRFVAELPKNN
+803 
-816 YGKILKT
+816 
-823 KLRTILENGEGDE
+823 

>member
-21 GRVDKALWQLPGVLA
+21 GRVDKALRQLPGVLA

-349 RLTLWFVPMVLTL
+349 RLTLWFVPMVLIL

-623 ELKTKARQLAFLR
+623 ELKTKARQLAFVGDGINDAPALAAADIGIALGTGTDVAVESADIVLMSGDLLGVVNAIEMSRLTLR
-636 REFVSDRSH
+636 NIKQNLFWAFGY
-645 DNWKARLGSVGVAQ
+645 NVALI
-659 SPVLVRI
+659 PV
-666 ADAAGATLPFGE
+666 AAGALYPAFGMLLSP
-678 IGEILVSG
+678 ILAAAAMALS
-686 SIVMRGYWQ
+686 SI
-695 NPQAT
+695 
-700 AKTIREGWLWTGDMG
+700 
-715 AMDADGFVT
+715 FV
-724 LHDRSKDMIISG
+724 LANALRLR
-736 GSNIYPRE
+736 Y
-744 VEEVLLEHEHVAEVA
+744 V
-759 VVGRPEADWGEV
+759 
-771 VVAFVV
+771 
-777 PVAGQAVTRAELDA
+777 RA
-791 HCIAQ
+791 
-796 IARFKRP
+796 AR
-803 KDYRFVAELPKNN
+803 
-816 YGKILKT
+816 
-823 KLRTILENGEGDE
+823 

>member
-349 RLTLWFVPMVLTL
+349 RLTLWFVPMVLIL

-623 ELKTKARQLAFLR
+623 ELKTKARQLAFVGDGINDAPALAAADIGIALGTGTDVAVESADIVLMSGDLLGVVNAIEMSRLTLR
-636 REFVSDRSH
+636 NIKQNLFWPFGY
-645 DNWKARLGSVGVAQ
+645 NVALI
-659 SPVLVRI
+659 PV
-666 ADAAGATLPFGE
+666 AAGALYPAFGMLLSP
-678 IGEILVSG
+678 ILAAAAMALS
-686 SIVMRGYWQ
+686 SI
-695 NPQAT
+695 
-700 AKTIREGWLWTGDMG
+700 
-715 AMDADGFVT
+715 FV
-724 LHDRSKDMIISG
+724 LANALRLR
-736 GSNIYPRE
+736 Y
-744 VEEVLLEHEHVAEVA
+744 V
-759 VVGRPEADWGEV
+759 
-771 VVAFVV
+771 
-777 PVAGQAVTRAELDA
+777 RA
-791 HCIAQ
+791 
-796 IARFKRP
+796 AR
-803 KDYRFVAELPKNN
+803 
-816 YGKILKT
+816 
-823 KLRTILENGEGDE
+823 